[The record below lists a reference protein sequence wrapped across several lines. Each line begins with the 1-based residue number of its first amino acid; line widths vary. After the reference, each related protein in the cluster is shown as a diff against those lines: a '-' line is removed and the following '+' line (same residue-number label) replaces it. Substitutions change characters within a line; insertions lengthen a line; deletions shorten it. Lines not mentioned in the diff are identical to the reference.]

1 MDNKKSNLELA
12 QEFLQYVANN
22 TDELKAAVKKNIT
35 NDKELFDDCF
45 SETIIKVYNS
55 IAKNGTK
62 IDDIKQYFFLAC
74 KFTFFYRQNKKR
86 KQESKAV
93 RDFFD
98 YNDFED
104 DIEDSEAKFEAIT
117 TALDAIKEE
126 IKNEYGEFN
135 SEVFFDY
142 YHLKANQHISY
153 KKLAAA
159 KGISTRRVAEI
170 INAIKKY
177 IATSDEIQKYKE
189 IFTEEY

>member
-1 MDNKKSNLELA
+1 MSNKKSNLELA
-12 QEFLQYVANN
+12 QEFLQYVAQNEK
-22 TDELKAAVKKNIT
+22 ELKQAVKKNIT
-35 NDKELFDDCF
+35 NDRELFDDCF

-55 IAKNGTK
+55 ISKNGTK
-62 IDDIKQYFFLAC
+62 IDNFKQYFFLAC
-74 KFTFFYRQNKKR
+74 KFTFIYRQNKKR
-86 KQESKAV
+86 KEEAKAV

-104 DIEDSEAKFEAIT
+104 DVEDSESKFKAIT
-117 TALDAIKEE
+117 EALSIIKED
-126 IKNEYGEFN
+126 IKDKYGEFY

-142 YHLKANQHISY
+142 FMLKANQHISY

-177 IATSDEIQKYKE
+177 ISESEEIQKYKS
-189 IFTEEY
+189 IFWEEF

>member
-86 KQESKAV
+86 KEEAKAV

-98 YNDFED
+98 YNDFEED
-104 DIEDSEAKFEAIT
+104 VEDSESKFKAIT
-117 TALDAIKEE
+117 EALSIIKED
-126 IKNEYGEFN
+126 IKEKYGEFN

>member
-1 MDNKKSNLELA
+1 MNNKKSNLELA

-74 KFTFFYRQNKKR
+74 KFTFIYRQNKKR
-86 KQESKAV
+86 KEEAKAV

-104 DIEDSEAKFEAIT
+104 DVEDSEAKFKAIT
-117 TALDAIKEE
+117 EALSIIKED
-126 IKNEYGEFN
+126 IKDKYGEFN

-177 IATSDEIQKYKE
+177 IATSDEIQQYKS
-189 IFTEEY
+189 IFWEEF